1 MVTLGS
7 PIFHGNS
14 KMPRRPNT
22 PCKQN
27 GCPRLV
33 AYGNKYCEDHKSHHA
48 FESMTTKEK
57 GYTSRWNKARSRYLK
72 IHPLCVHCQ
81 KEGKLT
87 KARVVDHI
95 TPHRG
100 DQVLFWDEKNW
111 QALCKSCH
119 DKKTGKFDRLV
130 EYSYRF

>member
-1 MVTLGS
+1 MVTS
-7 PIFHGNS
+7 VRTTFHGS
-14 KMPRRPNT
+14 GKMPSRPNT

-33 AYGNKYCEDHKSHHA
+33 TYGNKYCEDHKELHA
-48 FESMTTKEK
+48 FESKSTKEK
-57 GYTSRWNKARSRYLK
+57 GYTSRWNKARTRYLK
-72 IHPLCVHCQ
+72 LHPLCVHCQ

-95 TPHRG
+95 SPHRG
-100 DQVLFWDEKNW
+100 DQELFWNENNW

-119 DKKTGKFDRLV
+119 DRKTMTADRYQV
-130 EYSYRF
+130 YKY